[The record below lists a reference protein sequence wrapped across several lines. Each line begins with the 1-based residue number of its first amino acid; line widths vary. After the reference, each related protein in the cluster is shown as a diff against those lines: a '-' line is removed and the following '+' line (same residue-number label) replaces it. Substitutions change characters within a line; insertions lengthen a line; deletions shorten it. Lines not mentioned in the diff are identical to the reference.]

1 MKQPRRIVES
11 KRCVSS
17 TSGLVKVHR
26 ISNSVIARIN
36 EGYRFA
42 YQSESREADRMSSIF
57 FRHGKK

>member
-1 MKQPRRIVES
+1 MKQPRRIAVS
-11 KRCVSS
+11 KKCVSS

-26 ISNSVIARIN
+26 ISDSAITRIN

-57 FRHGKK
+57 FRRGKK